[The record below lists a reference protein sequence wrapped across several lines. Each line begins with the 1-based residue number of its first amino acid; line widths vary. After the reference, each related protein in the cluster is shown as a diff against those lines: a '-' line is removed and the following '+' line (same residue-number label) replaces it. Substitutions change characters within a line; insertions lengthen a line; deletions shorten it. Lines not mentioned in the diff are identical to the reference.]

1 MKLNKMLLSLGVS
14 LFSTM
19 VLGGL
24 STQQVKADDVAQQS
38 SPTVD
43 NSQNPTTNKEPSE
56 NSSMVQAGSGISDG
70 NETSASEISQVQAQ
84 PSTYSTE
91 AAPQSDTDSQAV
103 NISFTDDSGNPVKDS
118 TGNEYTF
125 NSSYEVGSNTVD
137 DIQNDSNLADGFLSA
152 YTIDS
157 DENSKIIK
165 DQSNYNLKVK
175 AQSFNLRAKYNGSTA
190 NASVESKVGKTIT
203 ILGNNSTNDNDIT
216 KYTEA
221 GYGFSYL
228 TDQNGKQIS
237 DNGSA
242 DLTLTFDRLPK
253 LERYQGSDTQILVG
267 TNFST
272 PLEQTIIVYLK
283 DDSGNQFKK
292 IIKNDSNIKTGDV
305 ISNVSS
311 VVSDSDIADYSNKY
325 TYWKSDLPCT
335 ISGPTSSEIIGQ
347 NTDPFVNNVINV
359 YYTDKNVDYFK
370 VNYYEATV
378 GKSDV
383 IYTDYLRPENG
394 EVTIKNINN
403 INLAYRIDLSNTVS
417 LDSPYNIGDNS
428 EVYIPVTSKS
438 KYTLKQVSDGKT
450 FISTQTYDAAK
461 ASNNYDLKD
470 IFLGEMAV
478 KDGKPNFGISGS
490 GILDGEAVTQ
500 QWDDLIH
507 PDETLEQNVAE
518 LLPGIFQLDDPTFT
532 ISYNDTLVPSNIIYK
547 DPNGK
552 TIGKPISIDKTG
564 DTIDLSSLVTDNK
577 PTGADFLNTDNP
589 YSIVKNSDGTISV
602 IATMTSSGDNNNN
615 GNSNNGSSTGGGS
628 SSSNDDDENT
638 GSTESIDSTISIH
651 PSQSPVIIY
660 DDNGDKTDLTIPA
673 STDWVTD
680 KKMTLAG
687 KTYYRIATN
696 QWINAEDIYTY
707 SEDPE
712 YVRTYSDSYKKIIT
726 SRENTIT
733 NRALASGSDWASDR
747 YTYFDNQKYYRV
759 ATNEWISAND
769 SFKYQPIDQII
780 QTTPNSQL
788 FDDRGNFVRTISS
801 LTLKTDKVATINGI
815 KMYRVATNE
824 WLPVNNVR

>member
-165 DQSNYNLKVK
+165 DQSNYNLKVTAK
-175 AQSFNLRAKYNGSTA
+175 SFNLTA
-190 NASVESKVGKTIT
+190 HIADIGYTSNKSVKSKVGQPTI
-203 ILGNNSTNDNDIT
+203 IPDNNDLT
-216 KYTEA
+216 KYEKK
-221 GYGFSYL
+221 GFGFSCL
-228 TDQNGKQIS
+228 TDNKGKQIS
-237 DNGSA
+237 DNGSVKV
-242 DLTLTFDRLPK
+242 TLTFDMLPN
-253 LERYQGSDTQILVG
+253 LG
-267 TNFST
+267 TSATGYLIEAKYST
-272 PLEQTIIVYLK
+272 PLTQPLIVNLI
-283 DDSGNQFKK
+283 DDEGKSINTKYFE
-292 IIKNDSNIKTGDV
+292 NDSNIKTGDI

-311 VVSDSDIADYSNKY
+311 VVSDSDIDSNTY
-325 TYWKSDLPCT
+325 AYWKSDLPCT

-359 YYTDKNVDYFK
+359 YYTHKDVDYFK

-378 GKSDV
+378 GKNDV

-403 INLAYRIDLSNTVS
+403 INLAYRIDSSNTVS
-417 LDSPYNIGDNS
+417 LDSSYNIGDDS

-450 FISTQTYDAAK
+450 FESTQTYDAAK
-461 ASNNYDLKD
+461 ASNNYDVKD
-470 IFLGEMAV
+470 IFLGDMSV
-478 KDGKPNFGISGS
+478 DPNGEFNLDVYVSGISDGS
-490 GILDGEAVTQ
+490 MVNE
-500 QWDDLIH
+500 QWNGNFDKSK
-507 PDETLEQNVAE
+507 TLEQNVAE
-518 LLPGIFQLDDPTFT
+518 LLPNIFQLDDPTFT
-532 ISYNDTLVPSNIIYK
+532 IIYKDKDLSVPSNIIYK

-577 PTGADFLNTDNP
+577 PSGADFVNTDNP
-589 YSIVKNSDGTISV
+589 FSIVKNSDGTISV